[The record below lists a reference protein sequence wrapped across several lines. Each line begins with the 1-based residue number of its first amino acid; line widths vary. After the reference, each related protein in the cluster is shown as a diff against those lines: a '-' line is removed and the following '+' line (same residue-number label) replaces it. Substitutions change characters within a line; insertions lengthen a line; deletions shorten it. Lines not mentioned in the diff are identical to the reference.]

1 VATGYVPILILAA
14 VAGLF
19 AVLSIGAS
27 ALLRPSRPMAAKTAP
42 YESGITPFRLPAG
55 ERFHVKFYVVAMLFI
70 IFDIE
75 TIFLFPWA
83 VAYRSLGLFGLI
95 EMVVFIGL
103 VFVAYLFVW
112 QKGGLEWEGPE
123 ARARLPRFAW
133 AGGLPSSVERG
144 PGETTVV
151 EPVPVGSATAPAGA
165 TALPAMPD
173 AASGGEA

>member
-1 VATGYVPILILAA
+1 VSTGYVPILILAV
-14 VAGLF
+14 VAALF
-19 AVLSIGAS
+19 AVLSIAAS
-27 ALLRPSRPMAAKTAP
+27 ALLRPKRPMAAKTAP

-83 VAYRSLGLFGLI
+83 VAYRSLGLFGLV

-112 QKGGLEWEGPE
+112 QKGGLEWETE
-123 ARARLPRFAW
+123 ATRLPRFAW
-133 AGGLPSSVERG
+133 VGGLPSSVERG
-144 PGETTVV
+144 PGEERVG
-151 EPVPVGSATAPAGA
+151 EPVAVGSGTAPVGPVATAERPF
-165 TALPAMPD
+165 
-173 AASGGEA
+173 GEGQ